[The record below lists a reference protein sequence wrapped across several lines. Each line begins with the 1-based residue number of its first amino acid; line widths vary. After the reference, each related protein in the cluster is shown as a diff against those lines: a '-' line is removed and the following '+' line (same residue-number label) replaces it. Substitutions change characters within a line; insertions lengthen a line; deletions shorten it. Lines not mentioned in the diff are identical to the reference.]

1 MPTPSARAGQPC
13 SYFRANSAGQCT
25 IHAVYKFTRHFLD
38 EEPSMRSRL
47 LAMAAA
53 CILTVAALS
62 QQSNS
67 QQTSSPQSST
77 PKSQIQKKQ
86 PAALAPE
93 PDNTAT
99 KPDSSSEQKP
109 APQGSFDKE
118 KDKEEHYDMTEAAPV
133 ATHHQIT
140 VDGKLL
146 KYTATAGRLPIKR
159 GDGRIEAE
167 MFYVAYT
174 LDGQDAPKRPL
185 TFAFNG
191 GPGSASIWLH
201 MGALGPKHVV
211 LQPDGFMPPAPYH
224 MEDNPYTLLD
234 KSDLVLIDAIG
245 TGFSRAADTEQFKK
259 FWGLK
264 GDIEAFSEFIR
275 LYITRNERWSSP
287 LFLFGESYGTTRAA
301 GIAGYLA
308 DRGISFNGITLLSS
322 VLNFETLEETKTN
335 DQPYIFL
342 IPSFTMIAGFH
353 HKLAPDLAQDMNHAR
368 QESEQWAFGDYAMAL
383 AKGDALTPQERE
395 KTIEQLARY
404 TGLSKE
410 VVDEANL
417 RINVGK
423 FTHYL
428 LIDQK
433 LRVGRLDGRYTGPD
447 PNGLLDTPFYDPT
460 GSATQPP
467 FTSVFNNYI
476 RTELGYKTDMP
487 YNVRAQSGGIPWDW
501 GSANDGFPDTA
512 SAMRQAIV
520 KNPYLK
526 ILVMEGYY
534 DLATPYFAANYALQH
549 LDLPQKYRDNIS
561 YATYEAGHM
570 VYLPTEG
577 LKKMKADQANF
588 MVKAGAQ

>member
-1 MPTPSARAGQPC
+1 MKKP
-13 SYFRANSAGQCT
+13 
-25 IHAVYKFTRHFLD
+25 
-38 EEPSMRSRL
+38 SRL
-47 LAMAAA
+47 IAVVLISCAGCCLCFARQAETPKAAA
-53 CILTVAALS
+53 V
-62 QQSNS
+62 
-67 QQTSSPQSST
+67 
-77 PKSQIQKKQ
+77 K
-86 PAALAPE
+86 
-93 PDNTAT
+93 
-99 KPDSSSEQKP
+99 KP
-109 APQGSFDKE
+109 APAPPSEKPAESTVKPEASAEPRPAPRESSGDKEKDKE

-133 ATHHQIT
+133 MSHHQIT
-140 VDGKLL
+140 VDGKML
-146 KYTATAGRLPIKR
+146 KYTAAAGRLPIKR
-159 GDGRIEAE
+159 GDGRVEAE

-174 LDGQDAPKRPL
+174 LDGQDAAKRPL

-201 MGALGPKHVV
+201 MGALGPRKVV
-211 LQPDGFMPPAPYH
+211 LQPDGFMPPAPYR

-245 TGFSRAADTEQFKK
+245 TGFSRAADSELFKK
-259 FWGLK
+259 FWGVK

-275 LYITRNERWSSP
+275 LYITRNERWTSP
-287 LFLFGESYGTTRAA
+287 LFLFGESYGTTRSA

-308 DRGISFNGITLLSS
+308 DRGISFNGITLLST
-322 VLNFETLEETKTN
+322 VLNFETLEDNKTN

-342 IPSFTMIAGFH
+342 IPSFTMIAGYH
-353 HKLAPDLAQDMNHAR
+353 HKLAADLAQDMNRAR
-368 QESEQWAFGDYAMAL
+368 QEAEQWASTEYEEAL
-383 AKGDALTPQERE
+383 DKGDALTSQARQ
-395 KTIEQLARY
+395 KVIDQLSRF

-417 RINVGK
+417 RINVAK

-433 LRVGRLDGRYTGPD
+433 LRVGRLDARYTGPD

-467 FTSVFNNYI
+467 FTSAFNHYI
-476 RTELGYKTDMP
+476 RTELGYRTDTP
-487 YNVRAQSGGIPWDW
+487 YYVRAQDVGFDKWDW
-501 GSANDGFPDTA
+501 GSAIQGFPDTA

-534 DLATPYFAANYALQH
+534 DLATPYYAANYTVDH
-549 LDLPQKYRDNIS
+549 LNLPQKYRDNIS
-561 YATYEAGHM
+561 FATYDSGHM

-577 LKKMKADQANF
+577 LKKMKADQAAF
-588 MVKAGAQ
+588 MGKAAAQ